1 MKTFQTMAS
10 AIQST
15 VTVIAFII
23 LFNTATLFN
32 SYKGVSADTLV
43 PHWFK
48 DTDQPSI
55 TNIKQDSNDL
65 VIVTTLDGELHGIQK
80 STGIKVW
87 TTSLGWGP
95 LVHVSTSTTTDSV
108 CSSKHCNAM
117 DHSHEN
123 ADASVS
129 DTINQ
134 HNGHE
139 ESAIR
144 PVPAYSNVKACNG
157 FIIKSSGISDMFLF
171 TSSDGI
177 EKFRLSLKDVVDQ
190 RPSFVY
196 RNYAFTSSKYS
207 QIIALDPFT
216 GSIYQTLD
224 SQSGSNSLP
233 NRIPSNALYLTCT
246 KYSLSIFDQQ
256 SFKMLGNV
264 SFSEFGTATMPGSD
278 VNDEYDDEG
287 FIDGGSDSSTTNPKP
302 LQIQVDADGFL
313 LIENQ
318 SSDTSDTVET
328 KFKTQPVS
336 VFQISTGKS
345 GDTHISK
352 VSLPLPHSYHNRIS
366 PGLKKSGNESPDKH
380 HFDNVDDLN
389 DIISDNHQDQYDG
402 YALDQPSS
410 AKSDDKDLDCTLESN
425 FARCFNVHDGKFSN
439 ASSSTHLFQFLLFSG
454 ITTAIGLIAAAY
466 IFHKQYL
473 NLIAGIWSYT
483 STHRQSLSSSIPD
496 SLINSLKDVS
506 NSTDS
511 NTQSSSTY
519 VALDD
524 LGFTIS
530 KSSELHKAGAILDSI
545 SDNRDD
551 DALLAGDET
560 SSNPAEYEHYP
571 LSETSSKSS
580 SWSISQ
586 ANPSA
591 LKVLSVSDTILGYGS
606 HGTIVYKGQ
615 FEGREVAIK
624 RLLVDFYEIADHEV
638 KILQESDHHPNVVRY
653 YYREKC
659 DGFMYIALELCS
671 ATLQDIIE
679 RCSIPQYDEMRRQL
693 KPNHLLREIMA
704 GVQHLHSMKIVHR
717 DLKPQNILIS
727 KSNSKKSLK
736 PRILISDF
744 GLGKRLADDQSSFHN
759 TAGFGGGTVGWRAP
773 ECLLELAN
781 SVGSKNQDSIAGIA
795 SMSTQDSLIRI
806 TRSMDIFSVGCI
818 FFYILTQGGHP
829 FGDKFVRE
837 SNVLRGNY
845 RLDALDAL
853 KHESLLAKDMI
864 KRMIA
869 KDPSKRPDAV
879 SLMFHPYFWT
889 STQKLAFMQELSDRI
904 EIESRDPPSALIKH
918 LERGTT
924 KITGGDWCRRFTRNV
939 MDDLRLRRRYD
950 GSSVQ
955 DLLRAVRNTKHHYQ
969 ELSIESRNSLGV
981 LTEEFVVNLESKF
994 PGLLL
999 HCFNLVTDSKALRND
1014 PTLMSYLTP
1023 IG

>member
-1 MKTFQTMAS
+1 MAS

-233 NRIPSNALYLTCT
+233 NR
-246 KYSLSIFDQQ
+246 
-256 SFKMLGNV
+256 NV

-366 PGLKKSGNESPDKH
+366 PGLKKS
-380 HFDNVDDLN
+380 
-389 DIISDNHQDQYDG
+389 
-402 YALDQPSS
+402 DQPSS

-473 NLIAGIWSYT
+473 NLIA
-483 STHRQSLSSSIPD
+483 
-496 SLINSLKDVS
+496 DVS

-524 LGFTIS
+524 LGFTVS
-530 KSSELHKAGAILDSI
+530 KSSELHKAGEILDSI

-939 MDDLRLRRRYD
+939 MDDLRLRRRNYR
-950 GSSVQ
+950 
-955 DLLRAVRNTKHHYQ
+955 L
-969 ELSIESRNSLGV
+969 
-981 LTEEFVVNLESKF
+981 NLETHSEYCQKS
-994 PGLLL
+994 L
-999 HCFNLVTDSKALRND
+999 
-1014 PTLMSYLTP
+1014 
-1023 IG
+1023 